1 MTKHQLIKLIHIA
14 KRDLQLD
21 DDTYRQLLITV
32 TGKAS
37 TRDMTVPQL
46 DTVLGTMKKR
56 GFRIKTAKKAKSTR
70 PLDASPQ
77 SRKIRALWLEM
88 DDTGIIRDRSEA
100 ALAHWVKRET
110 GVDSLQ
116 WLNSEQACVI
126 IEKLKQWQRR
136 VRRPPE

>member
-1 MTKHQLIKLIHIA
+1 MTKNQLIKLIHIA

-32 TGKAS
+32 TGKSS
-37 TRDMTVPQL
+37 TRDMIVPQL
-46 DTVLGTMKKR
+46 DTVLGAMKKH
-56 GFRIKTAKKAKSTR
+56 GFKIKAVKKANSTR
-70 PLDASPQ
+70 PLDDSPQ

-88 DDTGIIRDRSEA
+88 ADAGIIRDRSEA
-100 ALAHWVKRET
+100 ALARWVKRET

-116 WLNSEQACVI
+116 WLNSEQASVI

-136 VRRPPE
+136 VRKPE

>member
-1 MTKHQLIKLIHIA
+1 MTKNQLIKLIHIA

-32 TGKAS
+32 TGKSS

-46 DTVLGTMKKR
+46 DTVLGAMKKR
-56 GFRIKTAKKAKSTR
+56 GFKIKAAKKANSTR
-70 PLDASPQ
+70 LLDDSPQ
-77 SRKIRALWLEM
+77 SRKIRSLWLEM
-88 DDTGIIRDRSEA
+88 ADAGIIRDRSEA
-100 ALAHWVKRET
+100 ALARWVKRET

-116 WLNSEQACVI
+116 WLNSEQASVI

-136 VRRPPE
+136 VRKPE

>member
-1 MTKHQLIKLIHIA
+1 MTKNQLIKLIHIA

-32 TGKAS
+32 TGKTS

-46 DTVLGTMKKR
+46 DNVLSAMKKR
-56 GFRIKTAKKAKSTR
+56 GFKIKAAKKANSSR
-70 PLDASPQ
+70 PLDDSPQ
-77 SRKIRALWLEM
+77 SRKIRSLWLEM
-88 DDTGIIRDRSEA
+88 ADAGIIRDRSEA
-100 ALAHWVKRET
+100 ALARWVKRET

-116 WLNSEQACVI
+116 WLNSEQASII

-136 VRRPPE
+136 VRKPE

>member
-1 MTKHQLIKLIHIA
+1 MTKNQLIKLIHIA

-46 DTVLGTMKKR
+46 DTVLGAMKKR
-56 GFRIKTAKKAKSTR
+56 GFRIKTAKKANSTR
-70 PLDASPQ
+70 PLDDSPQ

-88 DDTGIIRDRSEA
+88 TDAGIIRDRSEA

-116 WLNSEQACVI
+116 WLNSEQACAI

-136 VRRPPE
+136 VRKPE

>member
-1 MTKHQLIKLIHIA
+1 MTKNQLIKLIHIA

-32 TGKAS
+32 TGKSS

-46 DTVLGTMKKR
+46 DNVLNAMKKR
-56 GFRIKTAKKAKSTR
+56 GFKIKAAKKASSTR
-70 PLDASPQ
+70 PLDDSPQ
-77 SRKIRALWLEM
+77 SRKIRSLWLEM
-88 DDTGIIRDRSEA
+88 ADAGIIRDRSEA
-100 ALAHWVKRET
+100 ALARWVKRET

-116 WLNSEQACVI
+116 WLNSEQASVI

-136 VRRPPE
+136 VRKAE